1 MAVAGYELAWLTNQH
16 TTLGATT
23 AQEAE
28 RLMELIRHF
37 YLHEPGLVQ
46 AFNETPDEFD
56 FNRFIAECP

>member
-1 MAVAGYELAWLTNQH
+1 
-16 TTLGATT
+16 
-23 AQEAE
+23 
-28 RLMELIRHF
+28 MELIRHF